1 MKKLI
6 CVILIICLF
15 PIPVKAE
22 SNYTQELYKELR
34 KDTTT
39 GIVWTVAAFYCIH
52 KINMATKG
60 EITAAKIK
68 AGKAKNIAKYKKE
81 KKLKEQ
87 EMKMI
92 EEKILELIEKSKI
105 PTQ

>member
-34 KDTTT
+34 KDTIT

-52 KINMATKG
+52 KINMATK
-60 EITAAKIK
+60 
-68 AGKAKNIAKYKKE
+68 E
-81 KKLKEQ
+81 KLPPPRLKQ
-87 EMKMI
+87 ERP
-92 EEKILELIEKSKI
+92 KILPSIKKRRN
-105 PTQ
+105 